1 MDPKILPENMGTIVE
16 DLIETIVT
24 SKLKMRRSYLI
35 ERISKLDSKNDKK
48 ENDKEIVK
56 KLCKELLELDRE
68 LKLHQ

>member
-1 MDPKILPENMGTIVE
+1 
-16 DLIETIVT
+16 
-24 SKLKMRRSYLI
+24 MRRSYLI